1 MEFGSPRDWKAMGRL
16 PARVIAVMIGLTSLM
31 VTAAHDAT
39 AAAPLRVVSM
49 NLCTDQLALLVAGK
63 GQLVSVSNVSHDAD
77 AAVLAIEARRYPAN
91 AGFAEEIFVLRPDL
105 VVTGSF
111 TRAASTA
118 LLRRLGYKVEVF
130 EPALRFTDIRANL
143 LRMGTLLGQPDQT
156 ARVVSAFDN
165 ELRRL
170 ATSPRSRRSAALYAS
185 NSFTSGRDTLASEIV
200 QLAGLDNLASRL
212 GLTGPARLPLELL
225 VLSRP
230 DVIVRERP
238 RHRAAA
244 LAREVLRHPALVA
257 AERRAKATAQSDQTW
272 ICGLPFA
279 LDAARRLSA
288 AARAGRG
295 GQP

>member
-1 MEFGSPRDWKAMGRL
+1 MELGSPCDWKAIGRL
-16 PARVIAVMIGLTSLM
+16 SARVAAVVIGLAGLI
-31 VTAAHDAT
+31 VLAGHDAI
-39 AAAPLRVVSM
+39 AAAPQRVVSM

-77 AAVLAIEARRYPAN
+77 AAVLATEARRYPAN

-143 LRMGTLLGQPDQT
+143 QRMGKLLDQPERT
-156 ARVVSAFDN
+156 ARVLSAFDT

-170 ATSPRSRRSAALYAS
+170 AAMPRGGRSVALYAS
-185 NSFTSGRDTLASEIV
+185 NSFTSGRDTLAAEIV

-257 AERRAKATAQSDQTW
+257 AERRAMATVQSDQTW

-288 AARAGRG
+288 AARASRG
-295 GQP
+295 GQR